1 MTDEKKPRP
10 DFEEE
15 EIEILEVI
23 GLDEDSPAARPRPAR
38 RDGQRAAADTVVE
51 LEDRQAPQGDERVTP
66 DKPASTDLAQQTSES
81 DLAVRLAADFESLK
95 QRVEREREATERHA
109 AARLI
114 ERLLPV
120 LDNFERALSASS
132 QPIGPGFREGIAL
145 IFRHL
150 LEELRKEGLT
160 AVDTVG
166 EPFDPA
172 VHEAVAT
179 TRDCDLPPHTVV
191 EELQRGYLLH
201 QRLLRPAL
209 VRVTLDPDPEPGGAG
224 KRGEG

>member
-1 MTDEKKPRP
+1 MTDSKTP
-10 DFEEE
+10 DADFDDE

-23 GLDEDSPAARPRPAR
+23 GLDDDSPAARPKDYPSGGAEAR
-38 RDGQRAAADTVVE
+38 VRLD
-51 LEDRQAPQGDERVTP
+51 DEEA
-66 DKPASTDLAQQTSES
+66 PASPSPGGEDASPDAAKPSADS
-81 DLAVRLAADFESLK
+81 DLVVRLAADFEGLRR
-95 QRVEREREATERHA
+95 RVEREREATERHA

-120 LDNFERALSASS
+120 LDNFERALGASATSS
-132 QPIGPGFREGIAL
+132 GPGFRDGIAL

-166 EPFDPA
+166 EPFDPTL
-172 VHEAVAT
+172 HEAVAT
-179 TRDCDLPPHTVV
+179 THDPDLPPHTVV

-209 VRVTLDPDPEPGGAG
+209 VRVTLDPELQGGAARNG
-224 KRGEG
+224 GER